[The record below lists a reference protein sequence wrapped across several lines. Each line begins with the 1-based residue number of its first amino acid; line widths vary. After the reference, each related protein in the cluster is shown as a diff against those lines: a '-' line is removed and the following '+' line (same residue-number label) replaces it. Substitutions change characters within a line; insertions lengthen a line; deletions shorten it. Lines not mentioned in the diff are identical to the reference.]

1 MSSFKAKLYVALIHY
16 PVVNKNNEVI
26 SSAVTN
32 LDLHDIARA
41 CRTYGV
47 DRFYVVTPLV
57 DQQTLI
63 KRLVSHWISGAGA
76 TNNPSR
82 REALKVVRLK
92 DSLDQVCQAIYQRD
106 AKPPKTVV
114 TSAASHPNSTS
125 FRQLG
130 KMLSGTVPLVLVFGT
145 AWGLA
150 EQCFKQADYI
160 LKPIHGN
167 TSQEDAGYNHL
178 AVRSAVSIIL
188 DRVRSLMADD

>member
-1 MSSFKAKLYVALIHY
+1 MSSFRAKLYVALVHY

-47 DRFYVVTPLV
+47 ERFYVVTPLV

-63 KRLVSHWISGAGA
+63 RRLVSHWISGAGGA
-76 TNNPSR
+76 NNPSR

-92 DSLDQVCQAIYQRD
+92 DSLSQVRQAIYQRD
-106 AKPPKTVV
+106 AKPPKTIV
-114 TSAASHPNSTS
+114 TSAASHPNNIS
-125 FRQLG
+125 FCQLG
-130 KMLSGTVPLVLVFGT
+130 KMLSGAVPLVLVFGT

-150 EQCFKQADYI
+150 EQCLKQADYI
-160 LKPIHGN
+160 LEPIQGA
-167 TSQEDAGYNHL
+167 TGKGSTGYNHL

-188 DRVRSLMADD
+188 DRVHNLKCEV

>member
-1 MSSFKAKLYVALIHY
+1 MSSSRAKLYVALVHY
-16 PVVNKNNEVI
+16 PVVNKNDEVI

-57 DQQTLI
+57 DQQILI

-92 DSLDQVCQAIYQRD
+92 DSLDQVCKAIYQRD
-106 AKPPKTVV
+106 AKLPKTIV
-114 TSAASHPNSTS
+114 TSAASHPNNIK
-125 FRQLG
+125 FYQLG
-130 KMLSGTVPLVLVFGT
+130 KMLSGAAPLVLVFGT

-150 EQCFKQADYI
+150 EQCFEQADYI
-160 LKPIHGN
+160 LEPIQGA
-167 TSQEDAGYNHL
+167 TGQGDTGYNHL

-188 DRVRSLMADD
+188 DRVHNLKCEV